1 MLPESIVPRWYRGKF
16 WPEMIAVLAT
26 LVGTGAAA
34 FKLYPEHA
42 VCPPCPP
49 QQSWWGFGFA
59 MMAFVVAGIAGAFKI
74 EQSRTKDKE
83 DAQVKGPAALIGCLH
98 TLHGAVLGAKGLTDN
113 GGASHLRI
121 TVHKVI
127 SSTEIMQIVPY
138 VGGPGGGIGR
148 KLGHCGVVGLS
159 ILKGEPLSMHR
170 AGKSAKHRVGDYL
183 DELTSTWFVPAEVAK
198 QMRTDRM
205 AFLAVPLKDAN
216 EKVVGAVFLDA
227 KRADFFDDATVTCVV
242 NSCAGIVKFLKES
255 SGFRT

>member
-1 MLPESIVPRWYRGKF
+1 
-16 WPEMIAVLAT
+16 MIAVLAA
-26 LVGTGAAA
+26 LVGTGTAA
-34 FKLYPEHA
+34 FKLYPERA

-49 QQSWWGFGFA
+49 PQSWWGFGFA
-59 MMAFVVAGIAGAFKI
+59 MMAFVVAAVAGAFKI

-83 DAQVKGPAALIGCLH
+83 DAQIKGPAALIGCLH

-113 GGASHLRI
+113 GVSHLRI

-127 SSTEIMQIVPY
+127 SNTEIVQIVPY

-159 ILKGEPLSMHR
+159 ILKGKPQGM
-170 AGKSAKHRVGDYL
+170 ARVGRTPKSHVADYL
-183 DELTSTWFVPAEVAK
+183 EELTSKWFVPAEVAT

-205 AFLAVPLKDAN
+205 AFLAVPLKDAK

-227 KRADFFDDATVTCVV
+227 KRADFFDDATVICVV
-242 NSCAGIVKFLKES
+242 NSCAGIVKFLKEY
-255 SGFRT
+255 SGSRT